1 MRYLLG
7 DKEERERGTVLVI
20 ALLILAVLSLIGIA
34 SLNTTTVE
42 IEATGNVK
50 MNKMAF
56 YAANSGLQATP
67 RLVRATLD
75 AWGNLPDTV
84 IGVPPDEVT
93 VLGFDKDDA
102 TDPDRFFNELYGDI
116 TDGGDS
122 TTNNPDIQMVMG
134 DCTVAVDVLNVV
146 AGGVGAVG
154 TPLQPGVVFG
164 RGGSSSGGAAVFI
177 QYNFN
182 ALGTAPDGSSTIV
195 GAEYRYRVQ

>member
-1 MRYLLG
+1 
-7 DKEERERGTVLVI
+7 
-20 ALLILAVLSLIGIA
+20 
-34 SLNTTTVE
+34 VE

-50 MNKMAF
+50 TNKMGF

-93 VLGFDKDDA
+93 VLGFDQDLA
-102 TDPDRFFNELYGDI
+102 DPDRFFNELYGSI
-116 TDGGDS
+116 LDGGDS

-134 DCTVAVDVLNVV
+134 DCTVAVDVLNVA
-146 AGGVGAVG
+146 AGGVGTGG

-164 RGGSSSGGAAVFI
+164 RGGNTGGGAAVFI